1 MKKKSCL
8 TLEDQKNFDAFDHLL
23 RLIKARVNGVAKRKH
38 VGVYI
43 SGRAGTGKTVT
54 VEETL
59 RDQKANYQYINCRV
73 SPGGLYEAM
82 KANPEDVFVLDDVS
96 TLYKHPQGLQ
106 VLLAALNGRPDEPR
120 PITYVL
126 KGEQKEPTFQ
136 FLGGIVAISNRPLHR
151 DPIADAVASR
161 VRPLEHEPSDEMIA
175 AIMRSQAL
183 KGFED
188 MSPEQCSEVV
198 EYVIEQ
204 SRRCEYRLD
213 LRHMEHGW
221 QDYRLW
227 KDGESFTIH
236 WNELIASSMS
246 RILQEDE
253 DIPVL
258 TVNKAHEIN
267 VQRETVRLAVETFP
281 GSRQRQIEFAR
292 LAKRTFDRRLGEL
305 KRLGLLPNCHIAS
318 LPAGKVARS

>member
-1 MKKKSCL
+1 MKKKSSL
-8 TLEDQKNFDAFDHLL
+8 SLEDQKNFDAFDHLL
-23 RLIKARVNGVAKRKH
+23 RIIRARVNGVAKRKH
-38 VGVYI
+38 VGVYL

-54 VEETL
+54 VEDTL
-59 RDQKANYQYINCRV
+59 RDLKANYQYINCRV

-82 KANPEDVFVLDDVS
+82 KANPEDVFVVDDVT

-120 PITYVL
+120 PVTYVL
-126 KGEQKEPTFQ
+126 KGEQKEPTFD
-136 FLGGIVAISNRPLHR
+136 FLGGVIAISNRPLHR

-175 AIMRSQAL
+175 AVMRSHAL
-183 KGFED
+183 KGFQD
-188 MSPEQCSEVV
+188 MSSEQCREVV

-227 KDGESFTIH
+227 KDGESFDIH
-236 WNELIASSMS
+236 WKELIASGMS

-253 DIPVL
+253 ILLFP
-258 TVNKAHEIN
+258 VNKADEIKA
-267 VQRETVRLAVETFP
+267 QREMVRLAVETFP
-281 GSRQRQIEFAR
+281 GYRQKQIEFTR

-318 LPAGKVARS
+318 LPAKSSKG